1 MSHMWS
7 LWRTLRAT
15 CSFLDLALSSCLCQ
29 YLCHVQGFSAP
40 VRQDCTDDG
49 CPLQTAPGH
58 PPRFLSWRD
67 EALCNPPVWATLP
80 NCGSHC
86 CPSERKMKEIRA
98 EFERRRLTES
108 GEGKK
113 LPRKNISRCT
123 DVHWSK
129 RDTKLRSFILPYH
142 NGNLSSICFSIS
154 KSSLFMSLPLS
165 IYTSL
170 IKIGDGKKKVAA
182 GFKASNCLAV
192 VVGCKLDQMSWPSIP
207 QWWNRPGGTP
217 VSWERSI
224 HDDGDIKDMLTNSH
238 TQENI
243 PTNSHVPVSKA
254 QWEAHVLIR
263 Q

>member
-1 MSHMWS
+1 MIKIQKIKANIWQVMSCNYTYSTVYFKYFGNHEASIFCHWVCHTC
-7 LWRTLRAT
+7 RTLRAT

-86 CPSERKMKEIRA
+86 CPSERKMKKIRA

-108 GEGKK
+108 GEWKK
-113 LPRKNISRCT
+113 LPRKNKYPGALMFTGARET
-123 DVHWSK
+123 PNWGV
-129 RDTKLRSFILPYH
+129 SFHLIIMEIWVAFVFQFQKAP
-142 NGNLSSICFSIS
+142 FSC
-154 KSSLFMSLPLS
+154 P

-170 IKIGDGKKKVAA
+170 IKIGGGWKKVTA

-207 QWWNRPGGTP
+207 QWWNRPGGTS

-224 HDDGDIKDMLTNSH
+224 HVMMEI
-238 TQENI
+238 
-243 PTNSHVPVSKA
+243 
-254 QWEAHVLIR
+254 
-263 Q
+263 